1 MAALTAIKQS
11 VVLVGPHMIHC
22 RLLVYGGSLKLMME
36 EILNN
41 DEQSYRYKR
50 EILQKQKATRTEN
63 QQVRPVLQKDLV
75 KFAI

>member
-1 MAALTAIKQS
+1 
-11 VVLVGPHMIHC
+11 
-22 RLLVYGGSLKLMME
+22 MME

>member
-11 VVLVGPHMIHC
+11 VVLVDPHMIHC